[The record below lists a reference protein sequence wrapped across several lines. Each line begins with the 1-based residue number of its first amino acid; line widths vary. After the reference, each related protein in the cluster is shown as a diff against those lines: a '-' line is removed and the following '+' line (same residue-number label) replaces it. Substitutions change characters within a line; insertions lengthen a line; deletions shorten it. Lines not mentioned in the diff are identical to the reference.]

1 MLERSLALA
10 QRAGLAEHVGRAYI
24 VLVATRSGPAATAS
38 RSATCRRGSTTAAT
52 EVWSAIGSTCSPT
65 ARAWSS
71 TRAAGRRQATPPRP
85 SFASPAPRSRPAS
98 SRSWCSRSSG
108 RGAETRAG
116 GSRSRRRGQW
126 RSRPGSCRD
135 WRRRRPRPRDHG
147 RYRGTVRAPADRR
160 VGAGGRAL
168 ARDRLPVRGRARACR
183 RRRGGAAAAR
193 AGGAAAAG
201 GVAGGGD
208 RRPAPA
214 RARGAPATT
223 RPAARHAA
231 ESRRPDAARA
241 GGARATQT
249 SPRGWCS
256 PSAPS
261 TTMSARSSAS
271 WASARAPR

>member
-1 MLERSLALA
+1 MPYELVTRARAER
-10 QRAGLAEHVGRAYI
+10 
-24 VLVATRSGPAATAS
+24 TGPD
-38 RSATCRRGSTTAAT
+38 RLR
-52 EVWSAIGSTCSPT
+52 PT

-71 TRAAGRRQATPPRP
+71 TRAAGRRQATLPRP

-168 ARDRLPVRGRARACR
+168 ARDRLPVRGRARA
-183 RRRGGAAAAR
+183 RRRGGAAVAR

-223 RPAARHAA
+223 RPAVRHAA

-241 GGARATQT
+241 GGARARGRAGCATQT